1 MPDMSAIKTALPG
14 YFTTAEAAAAL
25 GYAASNTLSRLCA
38 ESRILCYKV
47 GKTWLIPTAQVQSL
61 SDKEAD
67 GRGGR
72 GQLRG

>member
-14 YFTTAEAAAAL
+14 YFSLSEAAEAL
-25 GYAASNTLSRLCA
+25 GYVDGTYLRKLCQKGA
-38 ESRILCYKV
+38 VVSYKV
-47 GKTWLIPTAQVQSL
+47 GKTWCIPTEQVQAL
-61 SDKEAD
+61 ADKDID